1 MKSVSLFLFI
11 TVSLFSQINI
21 QNAWQQVL
29 SKNDGL
35 KASHADVTHAQLKKE
50 SAEGMYLPSV
60 SLNANYTHMDDAI
73 GLDTSGTSDFLA
85 NVGIPFPSEIDFLDQ
100 DIAFANLNLLYPLY
114 MGGKIDAAQNAYA
127 GKVSEAKAKHRI
139 AEDKAFLELVKYYY
153 GLVMTRSLLQ
163 TKKDAEHALQIHY
176 NHALKLK
183 EQGQTSRAEVLNAQV
198 KLDIAKIETT
208 KAAHKVDIVTSA
220 FHKMIKSKNSPSS
233 PLFVSKQ
240 LGSKYKYAHKSTE
253 HYAAIDVL
261 DAKSK
266 QASAMID
273 IEEAAWYP
281 EVVGYGTMNLYKGN
295 SPFEEMAPKWMVG
308 VGVKFDL
315 FSRKDRAKEIEAA
328 KVLHAKV
335 ASLKTQA
342 QEDLSLAVQ
351 KTYNEILLYK
361 DEFNSLSS
369 SLALAKENYRLRSL
383 AFKEGLSTSVE
394 VVDAQ
399 MLLSGAKTQ
408 RLNAA
413 YNYVK
418 KLAELC
424 VLSGERELFFK
435 FERSSKRIK

>member
-1 MKSVSLFLFI
+1 VISGLSSLGHLVEVPRFLSSVLRTSPALC
-11 TVSLFSQINI
+11 SY
-21 QNAWQQVL
+21 
-29 SKNDGL
+29 
-35 KASHADVTHAQLKKE
+35 SHAV
-50 SAEGMYLPSV
+50 
-60 SLNANYTHMDDAI
+60 
-73 GLDTSGTSDFLA
+73 
-85 NVGIPFPSEIDFLDQ
+85 
-100 DIAFANLNLLYPLY
+100 
-114 MGGKIDAAQNAYA
+114 
-127 GKVSEAKAKHRI
+127 
-139 AEDKAFLELVKYYY
+139 
-153 GLVMTRSLLQ
+153 
-163 TKKDAEHALQIHY
+163 
-176 NHALKLK
+176 KLK
-183 EQGQTSRAEVLNAQV
+183 EQGQISRAEVLNAQV

-208 KAAHKVDIVTSA
+208 KAEHKVDIVTSA
-220 FHKMIKSKNSPSS
+220 FQKMIKSKNTPASS
-233 PLFVSKQ
+233 LFVSKH
-240 LGSKYKYAHKSTE
+240 LGSKHRYTHKSTE
-253 HYAAIDVL
+253 HYAAIDIL
-261 DAKSK
+261 DAKST

-281 EVVGYGTMNLYKGN
+281 EVVGYGTMNLHKGN
-295 SPFEEMAPKWMVG
+295 SPFEELAPTWMVG

-315 FSRKDRAKEIEAA
+315 FSRKDRAKEVEAA

-335 ASLKTQA
+335 ASLKAQA

-369 SLALAKENYRLRSL
+369 SLSLAHENYRLRSL

-424 VLSGERELFFK
+424 VLSGERDLFFK
-435 FERSSKRIK
+435 FEQSSKGIK